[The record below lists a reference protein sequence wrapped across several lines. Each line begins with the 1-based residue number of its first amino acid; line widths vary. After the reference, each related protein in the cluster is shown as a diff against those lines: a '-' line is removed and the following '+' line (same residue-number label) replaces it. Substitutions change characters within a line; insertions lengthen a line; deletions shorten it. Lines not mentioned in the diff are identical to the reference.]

1 MKEVLLTGKK
11 TSFSFLSLA
20 AWNVDVMAK
29 HKQPALDHVVIRAG
43 HQGSRSL
50 GLQRSQRQQTAPGL
64 LQGLLLKEEKCK
76 LADEVTDN
84 LEVSL
89 CMDVEPETQKGHLV

>member
-1 MKEVLLTGKK
+1 
-11 TSFSFLSLA
+11 
-20 AWNVDVMAK
+20 MAK

-43 HQGSRSL
+43 YQDSRSL